1 MAVQEKT
8 DLLKEETI
16 DLLLKDLDR
25 LDQLESIRIEAQHGL
40 EDSIN
45 DLGRMKKEL
54 AEGGTTTLLEAC
66 RDSVVDSISGQFGLA
81 SMFINAQDGGSVTT
95 THNFEQGVVANP
107 DDQAKYDSF
116 VANNNG
122 SKEWS
127 EARRETG
134 YDKALPEKR
143 KQKFKE
149 DGPLIDDYNN
159 REIHK
164 DGRTHAD
171 HVVSA
176 KEIESSAKNHLHMTS
191 EERAKMACDES
202 NIAFTD
208 GRINQSK
215 GEKTMGEFLDPE
227 SGRVEKYGLDREKM
241 LKKDGKARKTINTTV
256 DLAALKKYS
265 NELLE
270 TGGKDAAKM
279 VAYSAIGAI
288 MKEFTQEL
296 FSAIKYVF
304 KNRKTMSLKK
314 MLSTF
319 KERMAKVLENL
330 KAKWI
335 DIFKG
340 SFEAGITAFFSN
352 LLVFS
357 INLFATTLKKFVSMI
372 RAGFVSLVQAVKII
386 ANPPAGM
393 SAEEARFQAVKVL
406 MAGLIG
412 AASLGLSGAIEVF
425 LQSIPGLQP
434 LMMFPI
440 PGDGRT
446 VSDIVAVTLSALLG
460 GVLTTTVLYLMD
472 GFRRQSKEDKLQIQM
487 VCKSGEIVEY
497 STMLSWLTL
506 SDAYQQFFND
516 AREQAILVT
525 ETESSV
531 EAGHQKVSR
540 SASSFA
546 EKISELKNRRN

>member
-1 MAVQEKT
+1 
-8 DLLKEETI
+8 
-16 DLLLKDLDR
+16 
-25 LDQLESIRIEAQHGL
+25 
-40 EDSIN
+40 
-45 DLGRMKKEL
+45 
-54 AEGGTTTLLEAC
+54 
-66 RDSVVDSISGQFGLA
+66 
-81 SMFINAQDGGSVTT
+81 
-95 THNFEQGVVANP
+95 
-107 DDQAKYDSF
+107 
-116 VANNNG
+116 
-122 SKEWS
+122 
-127 EARRETG
+127 
-134 YDKALPEKR
+134 
-143 KQKFKE
+143 
-149 DGPLIDDYNN
+149 
-159 REIHK
+159 
-164 DGRTHAD
+164 
-171 HVVSA
+171 
-176 KEIESSAKNHLHMTS
+176 
-191 EERAKMACDES
+191 
-202 NIAFTD
+202 
-208 GRINQSK
+208 
-215 GEKTMGEFLDPE
+215 
-227 SGRVEKYGLDREKM
+227 
-241 LKKDGKARKTINTTV
+241 
-256 DLAALKKYS
+256 
-265 NELLE
+265 
-270 TGGKDAAKM
+270 
-279 VAYSAIGAI
+279 
-288 MKEFTQEL
+288 
-296 FSAIKYVF
+296 
-304 KNRKTMSLKK
+304 MSLKK

-531 EAGHQKVSR
+531 EAGHQEVSR

-546 EKISELKNRRN
+546 KKISELKNRRN

>member
-1 MAVQEKT
+1 MTSHDST
-8 DLLKEETI
+8 DFLKEKSTEH
-16 DLLLKDLDR
+16 LLSELER

-54 AEGGTTTLLEAC
+54 VEGGTATLLEAC

-95 THNFEQGVVANP
+95 THNFEKGVVANAE
-107 DDQAKYDSF
+107 DQAKYNTY
-116 VANNNG
+116 VEHKNG
-122 SKEWS
+122 SKTCHEI
-127 EARRETG
+127 RRDVG
-134 YDKALPEKR
+134 YDKALPKMR
-143 KQKFKE
+143 KQKFQE
-149 DGPLIDDYNN
+149 NGPLIDDYNN
-159 REIHK
+159 SNLHK

-176 KEIESSAKNHLHMTS
+176 KEIESSARNHLHMTP
-191 EERAKMACDES
+191 EERASMACHES
-202 NIAFTD
+202 NIAYTEA
-208 GRINQSK
+208 RINQSK
-215 GEKTMGEFLDPE
+215 GEKTMEEFLDPE

-241 LKKDGKARKTINTTV
+241 LRKDAEARQRIETTV
-256 DLAALKKYS
+256 DKAALKKYS
-265 NELLE
+265 SELLE
-270 TGGKDAAKM
+270 TGGKDAVKM

-296 FSAIKYVF
+296 FSTIKYVF
-304 KNRKTMSLKK
+304 KNRKTMSLKA
-314 MLSTF
+314 MLTTF
-319 KERMAKVLENL
+319 KERMTKVLESL
-330 KAKWI
+330 KAKWM
-335 DIFKG
+335 DMFKG
-340 SFEAGITAFFSN
+340 SLEAGITALFSN

-386 ANPPAGM
+386 ANPPEGM
-393 SAEEARFQAVKVL
+393 PAEEARFQAVKVL

-412 AASLGLSGAIEVF
+412 AASLGMSGAIEVF

-446 VSDIVAVTLSALLG
+446 VSDIIAVALSAVLG

-497 STMLSWLTL
+497 STMLSWLTF
-506 SDAYQQFFND
+506 SDAYEQFFED
-516 AREQAILVT
+516 ARDQANIVA
-525 ETESSV
+525 
-531 EAGHQKVSR
+531 EADR
-540 SASSFA
+540 SIEVNNQTVAQASSSYA
-546 EKISELKNRRN
+546 AAIQKLKNRRT

>member
-1 MAVQEKT
+1 
-8 DLLKEETI
+8 
-16 DLLLKDLDR
+16 
-25 LDQLESIRIEAQHGL
+25 
-40 EDSIN
+40 
-45 DLGRMKKEL
+45 
-54 AEGGTTTLLEAC
+54 
-66 RDSVVDSISGQFGLA
+66 
-81 SMFINAQDGGSVTT
+81 MFINTQDGGSVTT